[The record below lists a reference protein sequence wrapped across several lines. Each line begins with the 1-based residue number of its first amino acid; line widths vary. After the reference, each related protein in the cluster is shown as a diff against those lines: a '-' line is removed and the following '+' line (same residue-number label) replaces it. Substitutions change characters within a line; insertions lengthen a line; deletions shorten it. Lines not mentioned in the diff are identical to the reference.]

1 VGKQRDRVPLP
12 PTRGE
17 TAQERETGLL
27 KASVRDFHALR
38 TTWITLALMQGM
50 PLELVQT
57 VTGHAT
63 AEIVMQH
70 YFKPQREQL
79 REAMQKTL
87 PGMLSSSS
95 KPVSAADRAEEILR
109 TAHPDKLQ
117 AAIDEALKVLTEKKN

>member
-1 VGKQRDRVPLP
+1 LI
-12 PTRGE
+12 
-17 TAQERETGLL
+17 

-63 AEIVMQH
+63 AEIVMEH

-79 REAMQKTL
+79 RAAMQNCL
-87 PGMLSSSS
+87 PGLLSS
-95 KPVSAADRAEEILR
+95 KPEPFTPTERAIDILSGISASNWRQCADEVLNILR
-109 TAHPDKLQ
+109 APSK
-117 AAIDEALKVLTEKKN
+117 